1 MRHLLI
7 LPLLLASAACEEK
20 KPDWAKAD
28 APGTALPAQ
37 VCAKVKQGLESLA
50 KGGFDYTD
58 KGEATLPVDAWGQMA
73 PQQRDQLANTLAYQ
87 ASCASGATS
96 DAQSVSIRGDDGS
109 VLMRRTVSTRVGM
122 GDLLSGD

>member
-7 LPLLLASAACEEK
+7 LLPLFASAACQEK
-20 KPDWAKAD
+20 KPDWAKEGAAGAAL
-28 APGTALPAQ
+28 APQ

-58 KGEATLPVDAWGQMA
+58 KGEATLPVETWGQMA
-73 PQQRDQLANTLAYQ
+73 PQQRDQLANTLAFQ

-96 DAQSVSIRGDDGS
+96 DAQSVAIRGDDGS

-122 GDLLSGD
+122 GELLGGD